1 MAKKNKTYSDN
12 EIIGMLEKYASITNL
27 SLKKNQDGSYIFIY
41 TNENGMDM
49 GFFWDDD
56 DSYEQIIEYMKSN
69 NFPIIF
75 HDKQTL

>member
-27 SLKKNQDGSYIFIY
+27 SLRKNQDGSYIFIY

>member
-12 EIIGMLEKYASITNL
+12 EIIGMLEKYASITNF
-27 SLKKNQDGSYIFIY
+27 SLRKNQDGSYMFIY

-49 GFFWDDD
+49 GLFGSDD
-56 DSYEQIIEYMKSN
+56 DSYEQIIKYMKSN

>member
-12 EIIGMLEKYASITNL
+12 EIIGMLEKYASITNF
-27 SLKKNQDGSYIFIY
+27 SLRKNQDGSYMFIY

-49 GFFWDDD
+49 GLFLDDD
-56 DSYEQIIEYMKSN
+56 DPYEKIIEYMKSN
-69 NFPIIF
+69 NSPIIF